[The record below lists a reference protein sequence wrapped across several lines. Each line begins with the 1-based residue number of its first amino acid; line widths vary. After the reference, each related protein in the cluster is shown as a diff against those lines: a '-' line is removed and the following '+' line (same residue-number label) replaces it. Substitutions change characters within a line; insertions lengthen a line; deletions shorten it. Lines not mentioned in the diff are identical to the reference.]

1 MEEHTQTNGRA
12 AGNSG
17 ASPCGPFSASKLL
30 PLGIGFICLAF
41 GIALGWTVSHL
52 SAPRGRAPSEPDMER
67 LCAVNP
73 GVRVRAWTHIVVH
86 HSADAVGDAAAFDE
100 DHRRRR
106 GWKRGLG
113 YDFVIGNGTLSDD
126 GEIEIGGRWRRQID
140 GAHCKAGGM
149 NRKAVGICFVGNF
162 ETGRGPSHRQLLSG
176 MALIRHL
183 AERFSIPPENV
194 LGHGQVEGSNTAC
207 PGENFPIDLFRA
219 ATNSPQPES
228 RVCRTFSA

>member
-1 MEEHTQTNGRA
+1 
-12 AGNSG
+12 
-17 ASPCGPFSASKLL
+17 
-30 PLGIGFICLAF
+30 
-41 GIALGWTVSHL
+41 
-52 SAPRGRAPSEPDMER
+52 MER

-73 GVRVRAWTHIVVH
+73 GVRARAWTHIVLH
-86 HSADAVGDAAAFDE
+86 HSADAVGDAAAFDK

-126 GEIEIGGRWRRQID
+126 GQVEVGDRWRRQID
-140 GAHCKAGGM
+140 GAHCLAGGM

-207 PGENFPIDLFRA
+207 PGENFQINLFRA
-219 ATNSPQPES
+219 AASSP
-228 RVCRTFSA
+228 

>member
-1 MEEHTQTNGRA
+1 METQATQENQ
-12 AGNSG
+12 SG
-17 ASPCGPFSASKLL
+17 PGDEMQAPPSASAAERLI
-30 PLGIGFICLAF
+30 PVAVGAVCLAL

-52 SAPRGRAPSEPDMER
+52 SAPRSRAPSEADMER

-73 GVRVRAWTHIVVH
+73 GVRARAWTHIVLH
-86 HSADAVGDAAAFDE
+86 HSADAVGDAAAFDK

-126 GEIEIGGRWRRQID
+126 GQVEVGDRWRRQID
-140 GAHCKAGGM
+140 GAHCLAGGM

-207 PGENFPIDLFRA
+207 PGENFQINLFRA
-219 ATNSPQPES
+219 AASSP
-228 RVCRTFSA
+228 